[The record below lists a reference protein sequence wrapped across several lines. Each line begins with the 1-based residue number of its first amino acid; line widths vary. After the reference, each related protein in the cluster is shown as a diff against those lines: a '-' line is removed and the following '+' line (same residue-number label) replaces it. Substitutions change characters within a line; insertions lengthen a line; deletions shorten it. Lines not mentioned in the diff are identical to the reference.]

1 MNSVKTNGSSLI
13 IRNYFEIFLGRML
26 MCRRAAEVFG
36 MTFRLKANG
45 QKVV

>member
-1 MNSVKTNGSSLI
+1 MELCSST
-13 IRNYFEIFLGRML
+13 RKYMFDYFEIFLGRML

-36 MTFRLKANG
+36 TTFRLKANG